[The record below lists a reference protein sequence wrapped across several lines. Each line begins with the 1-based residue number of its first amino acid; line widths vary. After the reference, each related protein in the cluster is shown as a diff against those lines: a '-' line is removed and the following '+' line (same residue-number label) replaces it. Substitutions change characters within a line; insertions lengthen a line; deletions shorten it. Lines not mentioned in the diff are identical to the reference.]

1 MAHYA
6 LVNDDNLVT
15 LVITG
20 RDEYDTDDLPE
31 GVPDWETYY
40 GTMLGSNVIRCSYN
54 ATIRGC
60 YPGPG
65 YTYDPVLD
73 EFVAPPE
80 PSDPEA
86 P

>member
-6 LVNDDNLVT
+6 LLNDQNIVT
-15 LVITG
+15 GVITG
-20 RDEYDTDDLPE
+20 RHEYDTDDLPD

-40 GTMLGSNVIRCSYN
+40 GTMLKATVIRCSYN

-65 YTYDPVLD
+65 YTYDVDLD

-80 PSDPEA
+80 PELEP
-86 P
+86 